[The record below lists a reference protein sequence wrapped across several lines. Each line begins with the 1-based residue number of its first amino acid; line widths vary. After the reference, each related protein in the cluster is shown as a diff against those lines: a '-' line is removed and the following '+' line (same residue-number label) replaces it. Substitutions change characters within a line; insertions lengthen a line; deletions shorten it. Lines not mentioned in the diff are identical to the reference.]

1 MSQDH
6 RVENVMELKCRA
18 GNQLLI
24 LNLFSFSLSS
34 LPKATILQNPWL
46 FHPTSDKKMG
56 NLELWCD

>member
-6 RVENVMELKCRA
+6 RVENMMERKCRA
-18 GNQLLI
+18 GNWLLS
-24 LNLFSFSLSS
+24 LNLFSVSLSN

-56 NLELWCD
+56 NLELLYD